1 MMHSRKLLSITRLST
16 VILMILSISLAL
28 SLGQAS
34 ARDPEKDRTGDF
46 RIPELGT
53 LYAIDLNGETSIS
66 TRETNQPVS
75 AYMLLE
81 VSSVKTSGV
90 PNISITLIEG
100 YVTVG
105 DETSP
110 LSHGT
115 SSIAPV
121 NKLNMKHFSEV
132 GRSVLTVF
140 ADLVRPLPISEADSP
155 VKLIPSLNSRSAEIQ
170 INNEIWYFNYF
181 SGDLRISPPVVGEA
195 VGVSDTE
202 TIDALGGRIEDFFV
216 GQQML
221 FQSVLSNNLE
231 SPQDFAYIVQITD
244 SDDLTIQLSWMQGT
258 LNPGQSI
265 TVAQSWLA
273 EDRGI
278 YDVQVLVWDSMASPT
293 PLTSGVDTLE
303 IEITK

>member
-1 MMHSRKLLSITRLST
+1 MHLRKLLSITRLST
-16 VILMILSISLAL
+16 VILMILSISLSL

-34 ARDPEKDRTGDF
+34 ARDPEKDRGGEF
-46 RIPELGT
+46 KIPDLGT
-53 LYAIDLNGETSIS
+53 LYAIDLSGETSIP

-75 AYMLLE
+75 AHMLLE

-90 PNISITLIEG
+90 PNISLTLIEG
-100 YVTVG
+100 YVIVG
-105 DETSP
+105 GEKSP

-121 NKLNMKHFSEV
+121 NKLNMRHFSEV
-132 GRSVLTVF
+132 GRSVLTVS
-140 ADLVRPLPISEADSP
+140 ADLLMPLPISEADSP
-155 VKLIPSLNSRSAEIQ
+155 VKLAPALTSRSAEIQ

-202 TIDALGGRIEDFFV
+202 TIDALGGRIQDFFE
-216 GQQML
+216 GKQML

-303 IEITK
+303 IEVTK

>member
-34 ARDPEKDRTGDF
+34 ARDPEKDRTTDF

-53 LYAIDLNGETSIS
+53 LYAIDLSGETSIS

-75 AYMLLE
+75 AHMLLE
-81 VSSVKTSGV
+81 VSSVKTFGV
-90 PNISITLIEG
+90 PNISLTLIEG

-115 SSIAPV
+115 SSISPV

-132 GRSVLTVF
+132 GRSVLTVS
-140 ADLVRPLPISEADSP
+140 ADLLMPLPILEADSP
-155 VKLIPSLNSRSAEIQ
+155 VKLAPALTSRSAEIQ

-195 VGVSDTE
+195 VGISDTE
-202 TIDALGGRIEDFFV
+202 TIDALGGRIQDFFE

-293 PLTSGVDTLE
+293 PLTSGVGTLE
-303 IEITK
+303 IEVTK